1 MDLFGAGAVRSHAT
15 IAFNLHLAK
24 WHDDQEVDRLGNG
37 EEVINIQGVGLPRYV
52 LPVQAGRN
60 LAVLI
65 ETAAK
70 NFRAKQMGFDATET
84 FNNNLNNL
92 IAENS
97 K

>member
-1 MDLFGAGAVRSHAT
+1 MSWTCLVLVPYAHAT

-70 NFRAKQMGFDATET
+70 TSVLSKWDSMRLKH
-84 FNNNLNNL
+84 L
-92 IAENS
+92 IIILII
-97 K
+97 